1 MTDLWALLLSPFE
14 DKSAPKGAKTA
25 AAALAVAAAL
35 HQQLLLLLLQLH
47 LLLAQ
52 LGLTAKP
59 SYHPPRRLKL
69 LQLHDRRR
77 VDQHA
82 GHRVGEENQLYIC
95 NMVF

>member
-25 AAALAVAAAL
+25 AAALL
-35 HQQLLLLLLQLH
+35 LPQQQQLLLVLLLQLH

-59 SYHPPRRLKL
+59 S
-69 LQLHDRRR
+69 
-77 VDQHA
+77 
-82 GHRVGEENQLYIC
+82 
-95 NMVF
+95 